1 MSILFFSEDVDFP
14 KLKKRKTTNW
24 IKQIIGLHNSSVGD
38 ISFIFCSD
46 SYLLSVNKQYLN
58 HDYYTDIITFDYV
71 DNGVI
76 SGDIFISVER
86 VAENAASFNT
96 DLGNEMSRVIIH
108 GVLHLLGF
116 KDKTDQESKAMRE
129 KEDFCIKILEK
140 GEF

>member
-24 IKQIIGLHNSSVGD
+24 IKQIIRLHNSIVGD

-71 DNGVI
+71 DNRVI

-96 DLGNEMSRVIIH
+96 DLDNEMSRVIIH